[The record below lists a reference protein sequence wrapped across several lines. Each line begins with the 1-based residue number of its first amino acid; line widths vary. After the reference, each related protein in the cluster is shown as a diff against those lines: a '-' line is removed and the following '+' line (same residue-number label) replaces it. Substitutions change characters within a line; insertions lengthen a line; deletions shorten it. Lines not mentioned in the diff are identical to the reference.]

1 MDTSELIMTQWHGGK
16 GDLRRGST
24 YGTKFGDEYD
34 RLWGEKEATFEKTK
48 TEVKADVLRPI
59 DGRLAEADECVCHK
73 CIQENKLVD
82 KSGFLLSVGGIVVCP
97 ECRSKRCVHAE
108 DHNNKCVGWSL

>member
-1 MDTSELIMTQWHGGK
+1 MTQWHGGK

-34 RLWGEKEATFEKTK
+34 RLWGKKEATFEKTK
-48 TEVKADVLRPI
+48 TEVKADDLRPT

-73 CIQENKLVD
+73 CIQDNKLVD

-97 ECRSKRCVHAE
+97 ECSSRRCTRRRS
-108 DHNNKCVGWSL
+108 